1 MSAISLKSITG
12 ITSITTPTGVDNQLT
27 LHNNN
32 TTEAVKLDI
41 AGNLHFHNHLNI
53 TGISTAA
60 NFKTGTS
67 NLHNTGLNV
76 QDLDVDGHTN
86 LDNVSIAG
94 VTTFSHTGASQL
106 IIKDSDTSGA
116 NSQQRISFRDSADT
130 EMFFVGNDTTNS
142 WLYLGSPSGQNNNIA
157 FRVNG
162 NDKFQVNGNGV
173 YVGGYIELP
182 DTILHSGDTDT
193 KIRFPSAD
201 NISFETGG
209 DERLRITSS
218 GTVNIGNNYGE
229 TANLFALDTNYEGFP
244 SNSAQPEAILL
255 IKGRGSNNRYVGIG
269 ASNTGSWIQA
279 SGPGYSGPTSVFCIN
294 PAGGNVA
301 IGHQSP
307 NASLHVS
314 RSGYQ
319 TLRLQ
324 NTDNGADGPYIE
336 LYNNSSSP
344 ADNDYTGILSFKNRN
359 TNNEEITYSQIR
371 SQSTDVTDGT
381 EDGILTFHTRG
392 NGTFGE
398 RLRITSDGTVHTA
411 MTGTAPSWL
420 GSTIATREK
429 FSIFQGA
436 NFGEACFN
444 IDVDNNNSFLSHNM
458 YYDGGWKIRKSGSP
472 VRHLE
477 IGTDG
482 WTFMTGADGSNDTGS
497 ALTNRFRIKPSGRVQ
512 ILNNNEDIDMDSSS
526 NGQFQI
532 DGNGYTGAITLN
544 DEAMFLYHNSSSR
557 YIGIGVNETEV
568 GRFSTGGYEQRFSN
582 TSTYSSTTGSRKGIY
597 VFNSGATTNCY
608 ASLELA
614 ANNGSGYFG
623 STILNSIATAD
634 TSYSNHFAIQLRHG
648 GNYYERLRIAS
659 DGQVGI
665 NATDPQSMFEV
676 AESSTGQSETQK
688 RIAIFRKNGTA
699 VGDEGYIHLTTM
711 TGHYGVKLGFANE
724 GASPTYLNQGFF
736 ISTVH
741 GNENITNHQKRFVIK
756 SNGNI
761 GINQTDPSRAR
772 LHVVGDGSSATE
784 IVAKFKGASGADAR
798 TKIGLAAAYSDTAN
812 DTEGQAYVGALRNGS
827 GNTSSLFFEVSQG
840 SSLKEMARIH
850 NGGIQATSFR
860 FTSNASTDT
869 VLPNTHNIGD
879 VSSNSISYYH
889 NPGLYYV
896 FLTCPTDG
904 NWYTMF
910 TSFNDSAS
918 NFRGICG
925 DASSKN
931 SFYWYF
937 NPTSPSYG
945 VNPYGEKWHHG
956 AWNSGSVT
964 FRLDGTHPN
973 WNLQIKCTSYYG
985 TNRTA
990 QLRGVLEVYY

>member
-1 MSAISLKSITG
+1 MAITISG
-12 ITSITTPTGVDNQLT
+12 E
-27 LHNNN
+27 NNN
-32 TTEAVKLDI
+32 DRILAQDGVIDQISGINIVGLITASHIDVGSNINLGNAGIITATT
-41 AGNLHFHNHLNI
+41 
-53 TGISTAA
+53 
-60 NFKTGTS
+60 
-67 NLHNTGLNV
+67 
-76 QDLDVDGHTN
+76 
-86 LDNVSIAG
+86 
-94 VTTFSHTGASQL
+94 
-106 IIKDSDTSGA
+106 
-116 NSQQRISFRDSADT
+116 
-130 EMFFVGNDTTNS
+130 FVGNLTGNVNSTSPLLLQTNGGERFRITGNNE
-142 WLYLGSPSGQNNNIA
+142 LGIAGANYGTSGQVLTSGGSGRAVSWTTIPTQVTIANNADNRVITGGSGTNLNGEANLTFNGSLLNVFARIA
-157 FRVNG
+157 CDVNSDIDMS
-162 NDKFQVNGNGV
+162 N
-173 YVGGYIELP
+173 
-182 DTILHSGDTDT
+182 
-193 KIRFPSAD
+193 SAD
-201 NISFETGG
+201 GQLVIGG
-209 DERLRITSS
+209 DGYTSAIALNAEGMQIYHNSGSRSIIFGTNETERLRIR
-218 GTVNIGNNYGE
+218 Y
-229 TANLFALDTNYEGFP
+229 D
-244 SNSAQPEAILL
+244 
-255 IKGRGSNNRYVGIG
+255 GRVGINTDGPQTTLYSMNEIAAGDGNRRFIGMQTKIVDGTAVGEIRTTYYSG
-269 ASNTGSWIQA
+269 AS
-279 SGPGYSGPTSVFCIN
+279 
-294 PAGGNVA
+294 GNY
-301 IGHQSP
+301 P
-307 NASLHVS
+307 EM
-314 RSGYQ
+314 R
-319 TLRLQ
+319 
-324 NTDNGADGPYIE
+324 
-336 LYNNSSSP
+336 
-344 ADNDYTGILSFKNRN
+344 F
-359 TNNEEITYSQIR
+359 
-371 SQSTDVTDGT
+371 VTHDT
-381 EDGILTFHTRG
+381 
-392 NGTFGE
+392 E
-398 RLRITSDGTVHTA
+398 RLRINSNGTVHTN
-411 MTGTAPSWL
+411 MSGTAPTWL
-420 GSTIATREK
+420 GSTFATREK

-444 IDVDNNNSFLSHNM
+444 IDVDNANSFLSHNM

-512 ILNNNEDIDMDSSS
+512 ILNNNEDIDMSSGS
-526 NGQFQI
+526 EGQLQI
-532 DGNGYTGAITLN
+532 DGNGYTGAIALN
-544 DEAMFLYHNSSSR
+544 DEGMFLYHNSSTR

-614 ANNGSGYFG
+614 ANNSSGYFG

-665 NATDPQSMFEV
+665 NATNPQSMFEV

-711 TGHYGVKLGFANE
+711 TGHYGVKLGYRNE

-741 GNENITNHQKRFVIK
+741 GGENITNHQKRFVIK
-756 SNGNI
+756 SDGNI
-761 GINQTDPSRAR
+761 GINQTDPSRAK
-772 LHVVGDGSSATE
+772 LHVVGPSSSGTE

-827 GNTSSLFFEVSQG
+827 GNSSSLFFEVSNG
-840 SSLKEMARIH
+840 STLKELARVDT
-850 NGGIQATSFR
+850 GGINVGGSYR
-860 FTSNASTDT
+860 FNNGARDGTTM
-869 VLPNTHNIGD
+869 PNSHNIGD
-879 VSSNSISYYH
+879 VSSNTISYQH
-889 NPGLYYV
+889 NAGFYYV
-896 FLTCPTDG
+896 YATIPTDG
-904 NWYTMF
+904 NWYDMF
-910 TSFNDSAS
+910 TSINDSAC
-918 NFRGICG
+918 NFRGVCG

-956 AWNSGSVT
+956 SWNTGSVT

-990 QLRGVLEVYY
+990 SLRAIMEVYY

>member
-1 MSAISLKSITG
+1 MSAISLKSISG
-12 ITSITTPTGVDNQLT
+12 ITSITTPAGVDDQLT

-53 TGISTAA
+53 TGVSTAS

-76 QDLDVDGHTN
+76 QDLDVDGHTELDNVNIVGVTTHNGQAKFYGNGGASLIWGDTGYSGHLSFDGSNNAVIRAASGKALIFQTDHVNTRMTIGSQGNVSIEKDLDVDGHTN
-86 LDNVSIAG
+86 LDNVSIVGITTTTSNIEIKGNNKYLKLGASDQFAFVTAG
-94 VTTFSHTGASQL
+94 SQSFITDSTGRITQRSASYTWENYAGNTEYLRIASNGRVGINTDNPQTYLYSMNEIAAGDGNRQFIGMEAKTVNGTPVGEIRTTFYSGASGAYPEMRFVTH
-106 IIKDSDTSGA
+106 DT
-116 NSQQRISFRDSADT
+116 
-130 EMFFVGNDTTNS
+130 
-142 WLYLGSPSGQNNNIA
+142 
-157 FRVNG
+157 
-162 NDKFQVNGNGV
+162 
-173 YVGGYIELP
+173 
-182 DTILHSGDTDT
+182 
-193 KIRFPSAD
+193 
-201 NISFETGG
+201 
-209 DERLRITSS
+209 ERLRI
-218 GTVNIGNNYGE
+218 N
-229 TANLFALDTNYEGFP
+229 
-244 SNSAQPEAILL
+244 SN
-255 IKGRGSNNRYVGIG
+255 
-269 ASNTGSWIQA
+269 
-279 SGPGYSGPTSVFCIN
+279 
-294 PAGGNVA
+294 
-301 IGHQSP
+301 
-307 NASLHVS
+307 
-314 RSGYQ
+314 
-319 TLRLQ
+319 
-324 NTDNGADGPYIE
+324 
-336 LYNNSSSP
+336 
-344 ADNDYTGILSFKNRN
+344 
-359 TNNEEITYSQIR
+359 
-371 SQSTDVTDGT
+371 
-381 EDGILTFHTRG
+381 
-392 NGTFGE
+392 
-398 RLRITSDGTVHTA
+398 GTVHTG
-411 MTGTAPSWL
+411 MTGTAPTWL

-444 IDVDNNNSFLSHNM
+444 IDVDNANSFLSHNM
-458 YYDGGWKIRKSGSP
+458 YYSSGWKIKKSGSP

-477 IGTDG
+477 IGTNG
-482 WTFMTGADGSNDTGS
+482 WTFMTGADASNDS
-497 ALTNRFRIKPSGRVQ
+497 VSSLTNKFRIKPSGRVQ
-512 ILNNNEDIDMDSSS
+512 ILNNNEDIDMSSS
-526 NGQFQI
+526 SDGQLTI
-532 DGNGYTGAITLN
+532 DGNGYTGAIALN
-544 DEAMFLYHNSSSR
+544 DEGMFLYHNSSTR

-568 GRFSTGGYEQRFSN
+568 GRFTTAGYEQRFSN

-614 ANNGSGYFG
+614 ANNSSGYFG

-665 NATDPQSMFEV
+665 NATNPQSMFEV

-772 LHVVGDGSSATE
+772 LHVVGPSSSGTE

-812 DTEGQAYVGALRNGS
+812 DTEGQAYVGAYRNGS
-827 GNTSSLFFEVSQG
+827 GNTSQLFFEVSTG
-840 SSLKEMARIH
+840 STLKELARVDN
-850 NGGIQATSFR
+850 NGINVGGSYRFNNGARDSATM
-860 FTSNASTDT
+860 
-869 VLPNTHNIGD
+869 PNTHNIGD
-879 VSSNSISYYH
+879 VSSNTISYQH
-889 NPGLYYV
+889 NAGFYYV
-896 FLTCPTDG
+896 YATIPTDG
-904 NWYTMF
+904 NWYDMF
-910 TSFNDSAS
+910 TSINDSAC
-918 NFRGICG
+918 NFRGVCG

-937 NPTSPSYG
+937 NPTSPGYG

-956 AWNSGSVT
+956 SWNTGSVT
-964 FRLDGTHPN
+964 FRLDGSHPN

-990 QLRGVLEVYY
+990 SLRAIMEVYY